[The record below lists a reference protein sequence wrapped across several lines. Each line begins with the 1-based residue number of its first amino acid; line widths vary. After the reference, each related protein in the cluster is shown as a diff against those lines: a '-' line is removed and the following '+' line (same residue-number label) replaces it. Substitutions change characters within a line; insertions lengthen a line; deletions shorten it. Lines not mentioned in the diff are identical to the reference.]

1 MIFRKLKFS
10 DVQMPETSGPEAA
23 LWQMRA
29 ENSKVRENP
38 AERIVLHILPLVD
51 SGGPWRPGPP
61 LPPKFVQNHAVSGIF
76 KRKPLIKFW
85 AQAPTWVKTLLGP
98 TWPKSWIHPCLQ
110 CPFCINF
117 STSSYPVP
125 EANAEMWVSLD
136 SCHLLRWTFTQSS
149 HKEQPWIWNTSGRK

>member
-1 MIFRKLKFS
+1 MCCTILHSAMIFRKLKFS

-98 TWPKSWIHPCLQ
+98 TWPKSWIHPCAFSFF
-110 CPFCINF
+110 FCTVEF
-117 STSSYPVP
+117 SRQ
-125 EANAEMWVSLD
+125 NCIFVSLQRSGTWAD
-136 SCHLLRWTFTQSS
+136 LL
-149 HKEQPWIWNTSGRK
+149 G